1 MQPVACQR
9 GCLCSVPL
17 ELSTSAASAAP
28 ALLGEGPPAS
38 SERRVW
44 DSAACPGR
52 AARENRG
59 EGTKIRRGLRSTLRE
74 KNRCQTA
81 RSAECHPTPPALEL
95 PPPDRHWQT
104 KLTKLSQPLRTMMR
118 GPCHHPQTTSSA
130 SEQRQVSFKTPAA
143 PAPAQP
149 CCNSPEC
156 GCVRRLHFPAV
167 QSVTRP
173 QQSHRA
179 KGTELCPES
188 RSAEDRA
195 WQCPRSCGTHA
206 VERGGTEPAALQSSQ
221 MCPSCGVLLTG
232 RAAARAPGPSHCSAG
247 TAWLRWGSRTPSPS
261 STPRSARAGRV
272 VTGGCKEADG
282 NNYPN
287 ANSMEI
293 SMCLGRRP
301 PRLLPG
307 QGFTA
312 VSRDCD
318 SELALSH
325 GWCLNASLEPPI

>member
-1 MQPVACQR
+1 M
-9 GCLCSVPL
+9 
-17 ELSTSAASAAP
+17 
-28 ALLGEGPPAS
+28 
-38 SERRVW
+38 
-44 DSAACPGR
+44 
-52 AARENRG
+52 
-59 EGTKIRRGLRSTLRE
+59 RGL
-74 KNRCQTA
+74 
-81 RSAECHPTPPALEL
+81 
-95 PPPDRHWQT
+95 
-104 KLTKLSQPLRTMMR
+104 
-118 GPCHHPQTTSSA
+118 CHHPQTTSSA
-130 SEQRQVSFKTPAA
+130 SEQRQVSFKTPGA

-149 CCNSPEC
+149 RCDGPEC
-156 GCVRRLHFPAV
+156 SCVRRLRFPAV

-179 KGTELCPES
+179 GGTELCPES

-206 VERGGTEPAALQSSQ
+206 VERGGTEPAVLQSSQ

-232 RAAARAPGPSHCSAG
+232 RAAARAPGPSRCSAG
-247 TAWLRWGSRTPSPS
+247 TAWLRWGSRSPSPS

-282 NNYPN
+282 NNYPIT
-287 ANSMEI
+287 NSMEI

-307 QGFTA
+307 QRFTA

-318 SELALSH
+318 SELGLSH